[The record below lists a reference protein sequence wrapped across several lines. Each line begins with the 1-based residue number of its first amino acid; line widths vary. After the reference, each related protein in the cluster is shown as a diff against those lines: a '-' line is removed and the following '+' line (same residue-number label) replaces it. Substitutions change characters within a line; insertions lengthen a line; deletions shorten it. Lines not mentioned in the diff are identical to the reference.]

1 MEKYY
6 YHVVTER
13 PMQLHQV
20 IKFDAN
26 NNQSGVYKR
35 VMDKKDIVEDI
46 YSNPNKYKQND
57 LEHHTKVALRE
68 LALEEIRQ

>member
-1 MEKYY
+1 MISGIQHMMTLHLTKEVIMEKYY

-35 VMDKKDIVEDI
+35 VMDK
-46 YSNPNKYKQND
+46 
-57 LEHHTKVALRE
+57 
-68 LALEEIRQ
+68 